1 MPPPLNVIGSHQRA
15 RSARPLPLRLSD
27 RCLLSMA
34 DDNVAEPEVT
44 TVLQWTEA
52 TGPPSFTLRSVRASG
67 TATSEISIS
76 TQNAS
81 M

>member
-1 MPPPLNVIGSHQRA
+1 MIGSHQLA
-15 RSARPLPLRLSD
+15 HDRLGHYLFDYRIAASFA
-27 RCLLSMA
+27 SMA